1 MAASNHA
8 ISMSTEIP
16 VTATPATPVAE
27 DRTVAILSYITL
39 IGFIVAIVIH
49 SSKKTSLGA
58 FHLRQ
63 VLGLIVCG
71 VGFGMCAI
79 VLAFI
84 PILGWLVIMAG
95 WITMLV
101 FVVMGFIAAATG
113 KKTPVPLI
121 GDKFQQWFANAFT

>member
-1 MAASNHA
+1 M
-8 ISMSTEIP
+8 
-16 VTATPATPVAE
+16 
-27 DRTVAILSYITL
+27 AILAYITL

-49 SSKKTSLGA
+49 SNKKTQLGA

-71 VGFGMCAI
+71 LAFGVCAF

-95 WITMLV
+95 WIAMLV
-101 FVVMGFIAAATG
+101 FVVMGFISAATG
-113 KKTPVPLI
+113 QQKPLPLL
-121 GDKFQQWFANAFT
+121 GVHFQKWFANAFN

>member
-1 MAASNHA
+1 
-8 ISMSTEIP
+8 MSTEIP
-16 VTATPATPVAE
+16 ATTLPVAPATE

-49 SSKKTSLGA
+49 SSKKTDLGA

-71 VGFGMCAI
+71 VAFGVCAI

-84 PILGWLVIMAG
+84 PILGWIAIMAG

-113 KKTPVPLI
+113 QKKPVPLI
-121 GDKFQQWFANAFT
+121 GDKFQDWFANAFT